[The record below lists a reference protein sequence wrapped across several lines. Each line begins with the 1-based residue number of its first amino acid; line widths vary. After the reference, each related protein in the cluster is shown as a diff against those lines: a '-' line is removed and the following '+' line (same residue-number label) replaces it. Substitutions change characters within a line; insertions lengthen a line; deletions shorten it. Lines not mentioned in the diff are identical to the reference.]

1 MNRHHGC
8 IGHLFDDMD
17 NWGFRRAETDRLAS
31 ATSAYSNGDSC
42 TFAVARAAADAS
54 SFYVRLHSCSQ
65 LCQSASI
72 DLGLDLLDED
82 RVFPGV
88 FWTMACL
95 LRMRS
100 PAPGSTHRPTKHH
113 VLNDDS
119 LLLLSFNHTCYC
131 PHHGAHYSNSTGFRS
146 FDPTFSFYLKTVLI
160 SVTIHR
166 RHLETIWD
174 YSFDSWLFFGYSISI
189 SAQQFW

>member
-88 FWTMACL
+88 F
-95 LRMRS
+95 
-100 PAPGSTHRPTKHH
+100 
-113 VLNDDS
+113 
-119 LLLLSFNHTCYC
+119 
-131 PHHGAHYSNSTGFRS
+131 
-146 FDPTFSFYLKTVLI
+146 
-160 SVTIHR
+160 
-166 RHLETIWD
+166 
-174 YSFDSWLFFGYSISI
+174 
-189 SAQQFW
+189 